1 MDGLEEMHAYSTDER
16 LYEYFEYEPFITID
30 DIKQYLQKL
39 IDLEGNDEPDGRTAI
54 CWFVRR
60 FKDDKMI
67 GTARL
72 LNIDYPRQSVE
83 WGYGIDPK
91 LWGLGYIL
99 EIQESL
105 KEYVF
110 DFLKINRLWGG
121 TMIDNQRSR
130 SSLLLAG
137 VKEEG
142 ILRQSLRDSSG
153 IYHDVW
159 RYSILAEDYFNSEAN
174 PRKSY
179 SVETITKELIAE
191 RIGKVLGCYDID
203 TKDDMGSVLKW
214 DSLSHINII
223 LEIEKN
229 TGYKFSPI
237 NISQATSIKKIY
249 ELITS
254 DSKN

>member
-16 LYEYFEYEPFITID
+16 LYEYFEYDPFITID
-30 DIKQYLQKL
+30 DTKQYLQKL

-72 LNIDYPRQSVE
+72 VNIDYSRQSVE

-137 VKEEG
+137 AKEEG
-142 ILRQSLRDSSG
+142 ILRQSLRDSEG
-153 IYHDVW
+153 NYYDAW

-191 RIGKVLGCYDID
+191 IVGKVLGCYDIEF
-203 TKDDMGSVLKW
+203 KDDMGSVFKW
-214 DSLSHINII
+214 DSLNYVKII
-223 LEIEKN
+223 LEIEKK
-229 TGYKFSPI
+229 TGYKFSPKD
-237 NISQATSIKKIY
+237 ISQATSIKKIY
-249 ELITS
+249 ELIKL
-254 DSKN
+254 DSKH

>member
-1 MDGLEEMHAYSTDER
+1 MDGLEEMHAYSTDKK
-16 LYEYFEYEPFITID
+16 LYEYFEYEPFKMID
-30 DIKQYLQKL
+30 DTRQYLQKL
-39 IDLEGNDEPDGRTAI
+39 IDLEGNEPDERTAI
-54 CWFVRR
+54 CWFARR
-60 FKDDKMI
+60 FEDDKMI

-72 LNIDYPRQSVE
+72 VNIDYSRQSVE
-83 WGYGIDPK
+83 WGYGIDPE

-99 EIQESL
+99 EIQEIL

-110 DFLKINRLWGG
+110 DLLKINRLWGG
-121 TMIDNQRSR
+121 TMIDNQRSM
-130 SSLLLAG
+130 SSLLLTG

-142 ILRQSLRDSSG
+142 ILRQSLRDSDG
-153 IYHDVW
+153 HYHDVW
-159 RYSILAEDYFNSEAN
+159 RYSILAEDYFKAKAN
-174 PRKSY
+174 TRKSS
-179 SVETITKELIAE
+179 SVETITKEKIAE
-191 RIGKVLGCYDID
+191 IVGKGLGYSGLGIN
-203 TKDDMGSVLKW
+203 DDMNSVNSW

>member
-1 MDGLEEMHAYSTDER
+1 MHAYSTDKR
-16 LYEYFEYEPFITID
+16 LYEYFEYEPFKTID
-30 DIKQYLQKL
+30 DTRQYLQKL
-39 IDLEGNDEPDGRTAI
+39 IDLEGNEPDERTAI

-99 EIQESL
+99 EIQEIL

-110 DFLKINRLWGG
+110 DLLKFNKLWGG
-121 TMIDNQRSR
+121 TRINNQRAR
-130 SSLLLAG
+130 SSLSLAG

-142 ILRQSLRDSSG
+142 ILRQSLRDSKG
-153 IYHDVW
+153 NYHDVW
-159 RYSILAEDYFNSEAN
+159 RYSILAEDYFKSKANTRNSC
-174 PRKSY
+174 

-191 RIGKVLGCYDID
+191 IVGKVLGCYDID
-203 TKDDMGSVLKW
+203 IKDDMGSVLKW
-214 DSLSHINII
+214 DSLNHINII

-229 TGYKFSPI
+229 TGYKFSPMV
-237 NISQATSIKKIY
+237 ISQATSIKKIY
-249 ELITS
+249 ELIKL
-254 DSKN
+254 DSKH